1 MTENKE
7 SPSADFAARRFII
20 WGTLTKIDPA
30 IIPRPRPFE
39 RVAWSSIPEISLK
52 KITSYK

>member
-52 KITSYK
+52 T